1 MMEKH
6 KKSQNQVAYSET
18 KIKQIIEPNIMMIRS
33 ENRDNSLR
41 WQEKVGIFHGRLF
54 LFIYFKGSHL

>member
-18 KIKQIIEPNIMMIRS
+18 EIKQIIEPNIMMIRS
-33 ENRDNSLR
+33 EKRDNSL
-41 WQEKVGIFHGRLF
+41 
-54 LFIYFKGSHL
+54 S